1 MSCPLDMTYFHF
13 FACYVI
19 HLHNLEHFS
28 ASSCRVSKGK
38 PGSMIY
44 ECKMIIQFIDG
55 TKHGDGSLKRL
66 DAQTLTDIY
75 VSVADAH

>member
-1 MSCPLDMTYFHF
+1 
-13 FACYVI
+13 
-19 HLHNLEHFS
+19 
-28 ASSCRVSKGK
+28 
-38 PGSMIY
+38 MIY
-44 ECKMIIQFIDG
+44 ECKMIIQFKDG